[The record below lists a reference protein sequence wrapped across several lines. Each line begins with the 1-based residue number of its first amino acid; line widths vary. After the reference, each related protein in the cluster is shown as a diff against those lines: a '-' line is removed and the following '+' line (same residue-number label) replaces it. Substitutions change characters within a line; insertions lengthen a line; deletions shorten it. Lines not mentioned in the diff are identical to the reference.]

1 MAEQPPAVPPP
12 PDRPSGRPGFVTA
25 AGVLLVIG
33 GVLGILGGIL
43 VLSGAGVATGRGV
56 GALFTFLGLVSIAVG
71 TIQTYAGIQVLNL
84 REVGRTLGIA
94 IAVIGAVFALL
105 SAGRAPG
112 SSILAILID
121 VFIVYA
127 LTQNKQYFTP

>member
-12 PDRPSGRPGFVTA
+12 PDRPSGRPGVVTA

-33 GVLGILGGIL
+33 GVLGVLGGIL
-43 VLSGAGVATGRGV
+43 VLSGAGPQGAVV